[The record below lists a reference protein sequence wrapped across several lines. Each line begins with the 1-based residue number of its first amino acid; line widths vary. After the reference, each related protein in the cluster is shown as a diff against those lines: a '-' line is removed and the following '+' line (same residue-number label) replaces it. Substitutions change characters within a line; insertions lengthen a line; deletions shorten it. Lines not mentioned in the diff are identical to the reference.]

1 VRDEDLAPFAVADGL
16 LAKMTEQP
24 AGIVTDTE
32 RQYMLDHAREN
43 LARVGNM
50 TLEQAGQ
57 ELHNAALRGD
67 LTEQYTDHLAVVTL
81 QGRISMCWAASPC
94 GAPATRS
101 ATSTASVVL
110 SLASLLSRWEMLEV
124 GPCRNCSTS

>member
-1 VRDEDLAPFAVADGL
+1 MRDEDLAPFAVADGL

-24 AGIVTDTE
+24 ASIITDTE

-43 LARVGNM
+43 LARVRNM
-50 TLEQAGQ
+50 TLEQAGR

-81 QGRISMCWAASPC
+81 QGRILYVLGRIALR
-94 GAPATRS
+94 GACHP
-101 ATSTASVVL
+101 
-110 SLASLLSRWEMLEV
+110 E
-124 GPCRNCSTS
+124 RN